1 MWRKLNKFSHC
12 ENNKALINLKYAVF
26 ALGSKQYPTFC
37 AFGKNLD
44 KTLKSLGANQL
55 IPIGLGDE
63 LSGQEKAFHLWANEC
78 YKTLCQL
85 FQLDIQQ
92 NELSL
97 SNFEE
102 KSYDHKKVRIIEVF
116 IKTKEHQIQQELAR
130 LHHKKIIPFKIIS
143 RVRLQPS
150 QSESQTLLIRLSPS
164 NTIAKDMFDYE
175 PGDHFG
181 VFPSNPKEIVNALLA
196 HVSRNTHYDRDST
209 VVQVQRLVDG
219 KWISD
224 PRLPPCSLRVALTN
238 YLDITTPPNQNF
250 LQYLIDMANDT
261 WDSFR
266 LKKLSSV

>member
-1 MWRKLNKFSHC
+1 M
-12 ENNKALINLKYAVF
+12 
-26 ALGSKQYPTFC
+26 
-37 AFGKNLD
+37 
-44 KTLKSLGANQL
+44 GASQL

-85 FQLDIQQ
+85 FQLDRQQ
-92 NELSL
+92 LSL
-97 SNFEE
+97 LSFEE
-102 KSYDHKKVRIIEVF
+102 KSYDHQKVRIIEVF

-130 LHHKKIIPFKIIS
+130 LHHKKIIPFKIIT

-150 QSESQTLLIRLSPS
+150 QSESQTLFVRLSPS
-164 NTIAKDMFDYE
+164 NTIAKNMLDYE

-196 HVSRNTHYDRDST
+196 PVSRNTRYDPDST
-209 VVQVQRLVDG
+209 ILQVQRLIDG

-224 PRLPPCSLRVALTN
+224 SRLPPCSLRVALTN
-238 YLDITTPPNQNF
+238 YLDITTPPNQHF